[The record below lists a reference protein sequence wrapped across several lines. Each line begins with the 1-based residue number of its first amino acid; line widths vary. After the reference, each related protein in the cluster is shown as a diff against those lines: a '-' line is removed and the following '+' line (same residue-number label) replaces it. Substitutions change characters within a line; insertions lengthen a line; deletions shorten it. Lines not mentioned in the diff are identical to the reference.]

1 MSSNT
6 DNIDVTVAN
15 EHTGSGEPGEDL
27 LPGHAESENDSTVG
41 HDADS
46 AVGED
51 NADSTA
57 SITSSILRYR
67 TIRGRTFHSERGDA
81 FYWGSNDD
89 AQSEAMDV
97 VHHMWTLA
105 QDGKI
110 FQAPISSSIQRAV
123 DIGCGTGMW
132 AIDFADE
139 FPSCKVVGTD
149 ISPIQPD
156 FVPPNLVFEIE
167 DCTQEW
173 TFPPNSFDYPH
184 SQLFKQA
191 YIALKPGGYL
201 ESFEASPRIES
212 DDGTVLPDSAMA
224 QWGEIFIRAAE
235 KVGRS
240 FTVIE
245 NETQKIAMNAAGFQ
259 DIQEWNFKCPLNRWP
274 QDALLKEIGGFA
286 QYSSTQDSEGFLTLM
301 ADMAGWGEEEF
312 HVFIAR
318 FRREIRDLK
327 NHPYSRMK
335 AVWGRKPFGGEV

>member
-15 EHTGSGEPGEDL
+15 DSPVEQHTESGEPGEDL

-97 VHHMWTLA
+97 
-105 QDGKI
+105 
-110 FQAPISSSIQRAV
+110 RAL

-149 ISPIQPD
+149 ISPIQPG
-156 FVPPNLVFEIE
+156 FVPPNLV
-167 DCTQEW
+167 
-173 TFPPNSFDYPH
+173 
-184 SQLFKQA
+184 L
-191 YIALKPGGYL
+191 
-201 ESFEASPRIES
+201 
-212 DDGTVLPDSAMA
+212 
-224 QWGEIFIRAAE
+224 
-235 KVGRS
+235 
-240 FTVIE
+240 
-245 NETQKIAMNAAGFQ
+245 
-259 DIQEWNFKCPLNRWP
+259 
-274 QDALLKEIGGFA
+274 
-286 QYSSTQDSEGFLTLM
+286 
-301 ADMAGWGEEEF
+301 
-312 HVFIAR
+312 
-318 FRREIRDLK
+318 
-327 NHPYSRMK
+327 
-335 AVWGRKPFGGEV
+335 